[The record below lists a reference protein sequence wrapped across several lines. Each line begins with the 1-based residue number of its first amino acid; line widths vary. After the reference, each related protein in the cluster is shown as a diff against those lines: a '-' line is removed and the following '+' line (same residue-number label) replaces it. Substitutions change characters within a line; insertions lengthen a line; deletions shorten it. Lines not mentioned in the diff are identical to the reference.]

1 MEVFNRCVMPSRL
14 EITYEPKG
22 KTVCLSRCCYIH
34 PFVVDMPIKDF
45 LKIKDL
51 ISFAEEESSK
61 VDILKKPAYEGWCT
75 CPCIL
80 SPKIEVVTVSFS
92 KACNLH
98 CYHCFFTEH
107 KDEPDTRDLQF
118 ETLEKIKGH
127 SLEKIH
133 LISSGE
139 VFFYYY
145 KVIQFLKGLTP
156 KDTKVVDFQSN
167 LTLLSHSR
175 IDELK
180 AISDATGVI
189 YNFSPSIDG
198 ITKESFEAVRIGAS
212 WEKVMDNLLYLRDTF
227 GSQNIFVNFT
237 LKKPAFSE
245 INKVKAFFK
254 FHGIDYVQ
262 ISPDIYDD
270 EAKKLV
276 ETL

>member
-1 MEVFNRCVMPSRL
+1 MEINRKCWNPLGELSIILNQDDKVFLR
-14 EITYEPKG
+14 
-22 KTVCLSRCCYIH
+22 RCCYLE
-34 PFVVDMPIKDF
+34 PFSILSIEDF
-45 LKIKDL
+45 LKINNIIEYAYQHDNVTPIFNDEHKDSCL
-51 ISFAEEESSK
+51 VCHLPE
-61 VDILKKPAYEGWCT
+61 
-75 CPCIL
+75 
-80 SPKIEVVTVSFS
+80 KIEKVTVGLS

-118 ETLEKIKGH
+118 ETLEKIKEH

-145 KVIQFLKGLTP
+145 KVIQFLKGLSP

-245 INKVKAFFK
+245 ITKVKTFFK
-254 FHGIDYVQ
+254 LHGIDYVQ

-276 ETL
+276 ENL

>member
-22 KTVCLSRCCYIH
+22 KTVCLSRCCYLY
-34 PFVVDMPIKDF
+34 PFTVDMPIKDF

-51 ISFAEEESSK
+51 ISFAEEASNK
-61 VDILKKPAYEGWCT
+61 PITKKPAYKDWCT
-75 CPCIL
+75 CPCNIT
-80 SPKIEVVTVSFS
+80 SKIEVVTVSFS

-98 CYHCFFTEH
+98 CYHCFFNEH

-127 SLEKIH
+127 NLEKIH

-139 VFFYYY
+139 VFYYYY
-145 KVIQFLKGLTP
+145 KVVQYLKGLSST
-156 KDTKVVDFQSN
+156 DTKIIDFQSN
-167 LTLLSHSR
+167 LTLLTRSR

-180 AISDATGVI
+180 KISNETGVI
-189 YNFSPSIDG
+189 YDFSPSIDG
-198 ITKESFEAVRIGAS
+198 ITKETFEAVRIGANF
-212 WEKVMDNLLYLRDTF
+212 EKVMDNLMYLKEVF
-227 GSQNIFVNFT
+227 GPEHIFINFT

-245 INKVKAFFK
+245 LPKIKTFFQLK
-254 FHGIDYVQ
+254 GIQNVQ

-270 EAKKLV
+270 EAKTLV
-276 ETL
+276 ENL